1 MSGYE
6 PPSGWNLPP
15 GCFESDPRAPW
26 NAPNPWEGREC
37 RECRFFGSVSGGPL
51 TATIC
56 AYDAMTGEGPDVE
69 AVAGYDG
76 ACECFEE

>member
-15 GCFESDPRAPW
+15 GCFESDPAAPW
-26 NAPNPWEGREC
+26 NRPDPWEGREC
-37 RECRFFGSVSGGPL
+37 RECRFCGCVSGGSL
-51 TATIC
+51 TAAIC
-56 AYDAMTGEGPDVE
+56 AYDAMTGEGPDVG
-69 AVAGYDG
+69 AVSPYDG